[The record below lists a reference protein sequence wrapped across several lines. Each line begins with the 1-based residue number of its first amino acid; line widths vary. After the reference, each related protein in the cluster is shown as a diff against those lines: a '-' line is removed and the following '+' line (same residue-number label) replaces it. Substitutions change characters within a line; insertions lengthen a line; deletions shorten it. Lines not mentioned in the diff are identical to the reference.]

1 MMSGVST
8 SGQVGELRFLCTAVL
23 QAKQRRIGIAR
34 RLWERAL
41 NLAPHSGYAITG
53 LAALEA
59 RSGNHQRA
67 LE

>member
-1 MMSGVST
+1 MFVH
-8 SGQVGELRFLCTAVL
+8 VALF

-41 NLAPHSGYAITG
+41 NLAPHNGYAITG